1 MTLAD
6 SRTKQGDARGASRL
20 PFSLAIGHHASDEV
34 LASVQRVTG
43 LRSRLV
49 DPTLGDGSNLHIASD
64 PTVPSYDDP
73 QPDPPTVPSYDSPQP
88 DGPTVPSADTAI
100 VS

>member
-6 SRTKQGDARGASRL
+6 SRAEQGDGRAASRL

-43 LRSRLV
+43 LRSRLLN
-49 DPTLGDGSNLHIASD
+49 PSLGDASAIQMASD

-73 QPDPPTVPSYDSPQP
+73 QPDPPTAPSYDSPQP

-100 VS
+100 VG